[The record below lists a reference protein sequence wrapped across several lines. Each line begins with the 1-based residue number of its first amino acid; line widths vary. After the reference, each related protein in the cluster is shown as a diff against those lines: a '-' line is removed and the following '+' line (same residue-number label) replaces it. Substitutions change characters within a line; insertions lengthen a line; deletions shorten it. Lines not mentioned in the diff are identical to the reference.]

1 MLAVVLL
8 PLFIARSMLPIG
20 LMLSFEEGM
29 PRLVLCPGTITV
41 PGKPGHGQHD
51 AHLAHLA
58 HPGHEQ
64 HRHDLD
70 HLGEDHQGEDQPGG
84 SAEHGQQICPFA
96 FAGAAPLASGHDV
109 AFEPP
114 VSEQIVTPPAAA
126 ILFAASRAHPIRG
139 PPAHS

>member
-20 LMLSFEEGM
+20 LMLSFEEGV

-41 PGKPGHGQHD
+41 SGQPGHAQHD

-58 HPGHEQ
+58 HQGHQ
-64 HRHDLD
+64 HHHDQD
-70 HLGEDHQGEDQPGG
+70 HLGAQGEDQLGDNAG
-84 SAEHGQQICPFA
+84 HGQQICPFA
-96 FAGAAPLASGHDV
+96 FAGAAPLASGHGV

-114 VSEQIVTPPAAA
+114 VSEKIAAPSATA

-139 PPAHS
+139 PPALS